1 MGEGYDQAAVQD
13 WVNQLGQGHDR
24 AAVVHWAD
32 QLGHG
37 YDRAA
42 VRHWVDELTA
52 ELAAPDQRAL
62 RAAIADN
69 LTHGWQPTRA
79 AIADLVAYATGAMSM
94 AHYLTTQRRDE
105 WPHPS
110 HPMTSE
116 RG

>member
-1 MGEGYDQAAVQD
+1 MADTDQMGEGYDQAAVQD
-13 WVNQLGQGHDR
+13 
-24 AAVVHWAD
+24 WAD

-62 RAAIADN
+62 RAAVADN

-79 AIADLVAYATGAMSM
+79 TIADLVAYATGAMSM
-94 AHYLTTQRRDE
+94 AHYLTTLRRDE
-105 WPHPS
+105 WPIPS
-110 HPMTSE
+110 DDE
-116 RG
+116 RARLTNRCVEYR